1 MPTPSI
7 ERKLSEVGRIIA
19 PLGAVEH
26 PGPLESPAPS
36 GDLVALFEQR
46 FNDLRDPADS
56 EPGVIHVGDM
66 PEAAATI
73 AQLCQSVPRG
83 EIIWSSEGPSSR
95 SLPSSLASDAAAG
108 GMAVALDGHAFPDSM
123 AAQGRGHATGH
134 GHATGR
140 DFAVG
145 VTPAVALIA
154 STGSIVIEIA
164 DPQDA
169 WTSLLVD
176 RHIVVAGRDRLV
188 PDLPT
193 FYRELSEQL
202 ADSRGAGSAV
212 AQPPSRPTAPAP
224 PPTGSPRRPIHVCIT
239 GCSRTAD
246 IEKLLVIPAHGPRQ
260 VRVILCAAP
269 VDWASLHR
277 AAADPTVA
285 R

>member
-7 ERKLSEVGRIIA
+7 ERKLSDVGRIVA
-19 PLGAVEH
+19 RLGAVEH

-66 PEAAATI
+66 REAAATI
-73 AQLCQSVPRG
+73 AQLCKGVPRG
-83 EIIWSSEGPSSR
+83 EIIWSSEGPWASTSR
-95 SLPSSLASDAAAG
+95 GPDAAG
-108 GMAVALDGHAFPDSM
+108 R
-123 AAQGRGHATGH
+123 AAP
-134 GHATGR
+134 R

-145 VTPAVALIA
+145 ITPAVALIA
-154 STGSIVIEIA
+154 GTGSVVIEIA
-164 DPQDA
+164 DPRDA

-193 FYRELSEQL
+193 FYRELSERL

-212 AQPPSRPTAPAP
+212 APPPSPPTAPAP

-269 VDWASLHR
+269 VDWASFHR
-277 AAADPTVA
+277 AAAAPAAA